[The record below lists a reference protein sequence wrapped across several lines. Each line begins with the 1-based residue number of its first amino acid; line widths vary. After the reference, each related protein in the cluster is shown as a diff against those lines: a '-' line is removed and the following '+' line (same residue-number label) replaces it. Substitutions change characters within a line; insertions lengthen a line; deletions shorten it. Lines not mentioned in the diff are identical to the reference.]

1 MADPLCPTCGQPAL
15 AGEES
20 FPFCSLRCKQVD
32 LYRWITGD
40 VGLERVE
47 EPVPPAPAAPPPGA
61 PKPSLLVIE
70 GDDEDE
76 EPFRFEDDE
85 PEE

>member
-1 MADPLCPTCGQPAL
+1 MVDPLCPTCGQPAPP
-15 AGEES
+15 GEPP

-47 EPVPPAPAAPPPGA
+47 EPLPPPSAPPP
-61 PKPSLLVIE
+61 SVLVV
-70 GDDEDE
+70 DDEDE
-76 EPFRFEDDE
+76 DGEDTFRFEDDE